1 MRPSVVLL
9 LLLIALP
16 AQAARVAF
24 ISPGHADEQYWAG
37 AAQAMQQAADDL
49 GLQLEIYH
57 AERDPLRQISLVR
70 ELTGPRR
77 PDYLLVAADKGTL
90 VEQLRAADAAGI
102 PTLAVYNS
110 VQQSE
115 RAALGRPRQKLP
127 HWLGSLIPQAE
138 DAGYLSARAL
148 IEEGLRKGLVDPQGR
163 LQMIAL
169 YGDRSTD
176 SSIRRNQ
183 GLQQALQ
190 EYPQVQLRQAV
201 SADWRR
207 DKAQLQAQ
215 HLLRRYPQAT
225 LVWSGSDQL
234 AFGAMQAA
242 VAEQRV
248 PGKDLLFS
256 AINTSDEAMGAVLD
270 GRLSALAGG
279 HFMAGAWALVMLHD
293 YDHGKDFAADEGTE
307 LERAMFSLFDP
318 ALARRYLRE
327 SGRDIDFRRFSKVHN
342 PTLAQYNFGFA
353 AFLRGSP

>member
-1 MRPSVVLL
+1 MRLSVVLL
-9 LLLIALP
+9 LLLMALP

-24 ISPGHADEQYWAG
+24 ISPGYVDEQYWAG
-37 AAQAMQQAADDL
+37 AVQAMQQAASDL
-49 GLQLEIYH
+49 GFALDVYH

-102 PTLAVYNS
+102 PTLAVYNG
-110 VQQSE
+110 VQESE
-115 RAALGRPRQKLP
+115 RAALGRPRQKLQ
-127 HWLGSLIPQAE
+127 HWLGSLAPRAE
-138 DAGYLSARAL
+138 DAGYLTARAL
-148 IEEGLRKGLVDPQGR
+148 IEEGLRKGLADPQGQ

-207 DKAQLQAQ
+207 DKAQLQTQ
-215 HLLRRYPQAT
+215 HLLRRYPQAS

-242 VAEQRV
+242 VAEARA
-248 PGKDLLFS
+248 PGENLLFS
-256 AINTSDEAMGAVLD
+256 AINTSEEAMGAVLD

-293 YDHGKDFAADEGTE
+293 YDQGRDFAADEGVE
-307 LERAMFSLFDP
+307 LERPMFSLFDP
-318 ALARRYLRE
+318 VRARRYLRQR
-327 SGRDIDFRRFSKVHN
+327 GKDIDFRRFSKIHN
-342 PTLAQYNFGFA
+342 TQLARYDFSFA